1 MPGVVLERKPVYP
14 VSAGTAPEYMKL
26 AVVDGGGWGGIFIKA
41 HLLARDVVNESGHPL
56 PAASGAHGV
65 KRTISAMPVMNE
77 IKFISVDG
85 GTWRGLGDS
94 GAGDKALEGENGTP
108 FAILGAPL
116 CAVDAAGV

>member
-14 VSAGTAPEYMKL
+14 VSAGTAPEYIKL

-65 KRTISAMPVMNE
+65 KRTISATPVINE

-85 GTWRGLGDS
+85 GTWRGSATAMPETKPWRAKMAPHLPS
-94 GAGDKALEGENGTP
+94 LELL
-108 FAILGAPL
+108 FAQ
-116 CAVDAAGV
+116 